1 MRFARAQE
9 AWVRMRREGE
19 CREWRKEARQS
30 SRKLVSLK
38 EEELD
43 SHTKLEAQTEWRQH
57 LSETVIENK
66 HSQHP
71 DSTGLQRNK
80 RGGG

>member
-43 SHTKLEAQTEWRQH
+43 SHTKLEAQTEWR
-57 LSETVIENK
+57 
-66 HSQHP
+66 
-71 DSTGLQRNK
+71 
-80 RGGG
+80 